1 MTENSNFPPLI
12 TEHGVFTVG
21 DQYSYGIG
29 DCTPESQMNYVQTYP
44 WTWTCPVKSA
54 REQVQDEILIKM
66 ATAIEANDLKQA
78 KKLVEL
84 AKALKEL

>member
-1 MTENSNFPPLI
+1 MDHYFDGYEEGMQLVQDCS
-12 TEHGVFTVG
+12 EVS
-21 DQYSYGIG
+21 SYGIIG
-29 DCTPESQMNYVQTYP
+29 DQPPVVNYMQTTPWYVYP
-44 WTWTCPVKSA
+44 TKSA
-54 REQVQDEILIKM
+54 REQVQDEILTKM